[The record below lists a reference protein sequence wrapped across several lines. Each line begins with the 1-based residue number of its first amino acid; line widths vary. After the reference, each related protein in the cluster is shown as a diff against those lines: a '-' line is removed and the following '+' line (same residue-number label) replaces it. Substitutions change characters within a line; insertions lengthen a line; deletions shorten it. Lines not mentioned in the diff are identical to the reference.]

1 MERSVEVGETAVGLL
16 ARLKDVLAFEDHT
29 KDGAEAELPVK
40 VWAEHAVNTRKTH
53 KLLLSQLQVVKF
65 LLDFLDSDIS
75 VQDASS
81 ADVRK
86 EMQEAK
92 QQWKALKAEYQEKV
106 EAIEEAV
113 PHTLAKLKEAHRRAQ
128 LLEETLGRYRAKK
141 EEMEAKVKNA
151 QQRCL
156 KEQERL
162 QKLQEQM
169 EGRVAE
175 AQGRLQRQRE
185 ELHHLQRALEEQDRQ
200 AGDWR
205 EKAQTISDFR
215 CFLEMLQGV
224 KVTHA
229 SESDLELEL
238 TSHAQSGTAA
248 PHCLKLRLH
257 WREDGNIALQSDCP
271 LFLLPTTLPV
281 GSRGTVKDILL
292 ELQDSHLQQAQLLA
306 EIESLQSCFA
316 IDWQPE
322 ERLLR
327 YLKPSST
334 CTLHV
339 EPGYPTSGGICLL
352 SIKSQHGTVAA
363 TGCRPPQETPSLK
376 DWLEYLST
384 VDFGAPFLTRAAA
397 GPPGQHVRDG
407 GL

>member
-1 MERSVEVGETAVGLL
+1 MNIAYPFFRLL
-16 ARLKDVLAFEDHT
+16 SRLKDVLAFADRT
-29 KDGAEAELPVK
+29 KDGAEAELPAK
-40 VWAEHAVNTRKTH
+40 ALAEHAVNTRKTH
-53 KLLLSQLQVVKF
+53 KLLLSQLQVLKF
-65 LLDFLDSDIS
+65 LLDFLDSDRDFR
-75 VQDASS
+75 DASS
-81 ADVRK
+81 AGVRQ

-106 EAIEEAV
+106 EAIKEAV
-113 PHTLAKLKEAHRRAQ
+113 PQTLAKLEEGRRRAR

-141 EEMEAKVKNA
+141 EEMEEKVKNA
-151 QQRCL
+151 QERCL

-162 QKLQEQM
+162 RKLQEQM

-175 AQGRLQRQRE
+175 VQGRLQRQRE
-185 ELHHLQRALEEQDRQ
+185 ELQRLQGALEEQDRQ

-238 TSHAQSGTAA
+238 TPHAQSGTAE

-271 LFLLPTTLPV
+271 LFLLSTTLPT
-281 GSRGTVKDILL
+281 GSRGTVSDILL
-292 ELQDSHLQQAQLLA
+292 ELQDSYWQQARLLA
-306 EIESLQSCFA
+306 EIESLQNCFA

-322 ERLLR
+322 ERLLH

-334 CTLHV
+334 CTLRV
-339 EPGYPTSGGICLL
+339 EPGYPTGGGICLL
-352 SIKSQHGTVAA
+352 SIKSQHGPVDATVY
-363 TGCRPPQETPSLK
+363 RPPQETPSLK
-376 DWLEYLST
+376 DWLEYLSA
-384 VDFGAPFLTRAAA
+384 VDFSAPFLAKAAV
-397 GPPGQHVRDG
+397 GPPRQHINDV